1 MKNKIYEYN
10 PQIYPRKLW
19 VIVKPQYETIKNN
32 FGQDVKTLTEEQ
44 FNSFKDGAYAITI
57 DVRNTNSDDLGV
69 LIIVFDGA
77 KAESFAHES
86 VHFADYI
93 YEELGIKSQ
102 PFSESNEPYAYLV
115 GWCTKCIE
123 KSIKD
128 KPCKKLENQKN

>member
-1 MKNKIYEYN
+1 MKNKIYKYD
-10 PQIYPRKLW
+10 PQIYPRMLW
-19 VIVKPQYETIKNN
+19 VAVKPEYKTIKNN
-32 FGQDVKTLTEEQ
+32 FCQDGIVLTEEQ
-44 FNSFKDGAYAITI
+44 FNSFKNRAYGVTI
-57 DVRNTNSDDLGV
+57 DVRNIRSNDLGV

-93 YEELGIKSQ
+93 FEELGIKSQ

-128 KPCKKLENQKN
+128 KPCKKSKNQKN